1 MYARQLAE
9 HFERNNR
16 RPARGSGVGG
26 SANFNARDP
35 EARRKPQQPLRPP
48 PRDDDY
54 DSDKEHSFLDG
65 VCSKSLL
72 IGIFLFGQLTGSD
85 DLPVIKENIR
95 KGFVE
100 TQNKFNSWIT
110 DIKKRLDGDSP
121 ENSPPSSTRNSS
133 QYARPTRPVEDPSAR
148 GSRDGGYD
156 ADPRV
161 LSDDFTHL
169 HLRDN
174 TVIDGIKFYSKKL
187 IFQSR

>member
-1 MYARQLAE
+1 M
-9 HFERNNR
+9 
-16 RPARGSGVGG
+16 
-26 SANFNARDP
+26 
-35 EARRKPQQPLRPP
+35 
-48 PRDDDY
+48 
-54 DSDKEHSFLDG
+54 
-65 VCSKSLL
+65 
-72 IGIFLFGQLTGSD
+72 
-85 DLPVIKENIR
+85 IKENIR

-121 ENSPPSSTRNSS
+121 ENSPPSSTRNSG
-133 QYARPTRPVEDPSAR
+133 QYTQPTTRPIDEPGTR

-174 TVIDGIKFYSKKL
+174 TIDGTTLDSRRL
-187 IFQSR
+187 I

>member
-9 HFERNNR
+9 HFEINNAQSVR
-16 RPARGSGVGG
+16 AGG
-26 SANFNARDP
+26 GGTNINARDA
-35 EARRKPQQPLRPP
+35 ETRRKPQESLRPP
-48 PRDDDY
+48 PRDDEY

-65 VCSKSLL
+65 MCSKSLS
-72 IGIFLFGQLTGSD
+72 IGIFLFGLTGLD

-121 ENSPPSSTRNSS
+121 ENSPPS
-133 QYARPTRPVEDPSAR
+133 QYERPTIRSLDHPRTRS
-148 GSRDGGYD
+148 SRDVGYD

-161 LSDDFTHL
+161 ISDDFTHL
-169 HLRDN
+169 HLREN
-174 TVIDGIKFYSKKL
+174 SIMDGSTYD
-187 IFQSR
+187 SRNLTQGY

>member
-1 MYARQLAE
+1 M
-9 HFERNNR
+9 
-16 RPARGSGVGG
+16 
-26 SANFNARDP
+26 
-35 EARRKPQQPLRPP
+35 
-48 PRDDDY
+48 
-54 DSDKEHSFLDG
+54 
-65 VCSKSLL
+65 VCIPNLY
-72 IGIFLFGQLTGSD
+72 ILFGQLTVSD

-121 ENSPPSSTRNSS
+121 ENSPPSSTRNSG
-133 QYARPTRPVEDPSAR
+133 QYTRPTVRPIDEPGKR

-174 TVIDGIKFYSKKL
+174 TIDGTTLDSRRL
-187 IFQSR
+187 I

>member
-1 MYARQLAE
+1 M
-9 HFERNNR
+9 
-16 RPARGSGVGG
+16 P
-26 SANFNARDP
+26 
-35 EARRKPQQPLRPP
+35 
-48 PRDDDY
+48 
-54 DSDKEHSFLDG
+54 
-65 VCSKSLL
+65 KSLS

-121 ENSPPSSTRNSS
+121 ENSPPSSTRNSG

-174 TVIDGIKFYSKKL
+174 AIIDGIKFYSKKL
-187 IFQSR
+187 VFFKVVNGYTSAPTPAAKSKSRSISAVYH